1 MASISLAAV
10 MKDGDASEVI
20 VMAKMMVMVKNMIMM
35 LITLR
40 GEKRLE
46 VMMAKMVMVIV
57 VMGISKNLEQ
67 DSLHIAGR
75 PNYSKSF
82 ITNLAKS
89 FYSAY

>member
-20 VMAKMMVMVKNMIMM
+20 VMAKMMVMVM
-35 LITLR
+35 
-40 GEKRLE
+40 
-46 VMMAKMVMVIV
+46 V

>member
-1 MASISLAAV
+1 MAKKNFNILSRMASISLEAV

-20 VMAKMMVMVKNMIMM
+20 VMV
-35 LITLR
+35 
-40 GEKRLE
+40 
-46 VMMAKMVMVIV
+46 KMVIVIV
-57 VMGISKNLEQ
+57 VMDISKNLEQ

>member
-1 MASISLAAV
+1 MAKKSFNILSRMASISLAAV

-20 VMAKMMVMVKNMIMM
+20 VMAKMMVMVK
-35 LITLR
+35 
-40 GEKRLE
+40 
-46 VMMAKMVMVIV
+46 MVMV

-89 FYSAY
+89 FHSAY

>member
-1 MASISLAAV
+1 MARKSFNILSRMASISLAAV

-20 VMAKMMVMVKNMIMM
+20 VMAKMMVMVK
-35 LITLR
+35 
-40 GEKRLE
+40 
-46 VMMAKMVMVIV
+46 MVMVMV

>member
-20 VMAKMMVMVKNMIMM
+20 VMAKMMVMVK
-35 LITLR
+35 
-40 GEKRLE
+40 
-46 VMMAKMVMVIV
+46 MVMVMV

>member
-1 MASISLAAV
+1 

-20 VMAKMMVMVKNMIMM
+20 VMAKMMVMVK
-35 LITLR
+35 
-40 GEKRLE
+40 
-46 VMMAKMVMVIV
+46 MVMVMV

>member
-1 MASISLAAV
+1 MAKKSFNILSRMASISLAAV

-20 VMAKMMVMVKNMIMM
+20 VMAKMMVMVK
-35 LITLR
+35 
-40 GEKRLE
+40 
-46 VMMAKMVMVIV
+46 MVMVMV

-89 FYSAY
+89 FHSAY

>member
-1 MASISLAAV
+1 MAKKSFNILSRMASISLAAV

-20 VMAKMMVMVKNMIMM
+20 VMAKMMVMVK
-35 LITLR
+35 
-40 GEKRLE
+40 
-46 VMMAKMVMVIV
+46 MVMV

>member
-1 MASISLAAV
+1 MASISLPAV

-20 VMAKMMVMVKNMIMM
+20 VMAKMMVMV
-35 LITLR
+35 
-40 GEKRLE
+40 E
-46 VMMAKMVMVIV
+46 MVMVIA

>member
-1 MASISLAAV
+1 MAKKSFNILSRMASISLAAV

-20 VMAKMMVMVKNMIMM
+20 VMV
-35 LITLR
+35 
-40 GEKRLE
+40 
-46 VMMAKMVMVIV
+46 KMVIVIV
-57 VMGISKNLEQ
+57 VMDISKNLEQ

>member
-1 MASISLAAV
+1 MARKSFNILSRMASISLAAV
-10 MKDGDASEVI
+10 MKGGDASEVI
-20 VMAKMMVMVKNMIMM
+20 VMAKM
-35 LITLR
+35 
-40 GEKRLE
+40 
-46 VMMAKMVMVIV
+46 MVMVIV

>member
-1 MASISLAAV
+1 

-20 VMAKMMVMVKNMIMM
+20 VMAKMMVMVK
-35 LITLR
+35 
-40 GEKRLE
+40 
-46 VMMAKMVMVIV
+46 MVMV

>member
-1 MASISLAAV
+1 MAKKSFNILSRMASISLAAV

-20 VMAKMMVMVKNMIMM
+20 VMVKM
-35 LITLR
+35 
-40 GEKRLE
+40 
-46 VMMAKMVMVIV
+46 

>member
-1 MASISLAAV
+1 MAKKSFNILSRMASISLAAV
-10 MKDGDASEVI
+10 MKDGDAREVI
-20 VMAKMMVMVKNMIMM
+20 VMAKMMVMV
-35 LITLR
+35 
-40 GEKRLE
+40 
-46 VMMAKMVMVIV
+46 KMVMVIV

>member
-1 MASISLAAV
+1 MAKKSFNILSRMASISLAAV

-20 VMAKMMVMVKNMIMM
+20 VMAKMMVMV
-35 LITLR
+35 
-40 GEKRLE
+40 
-46 VMMAKMVMVIV
+46 KMVMVIV

>member
-20 VMAKMMVMVKNMIMM
+20 VMAKM
-35 LITLR
+35 
-40 GEKRLE
+40 
-46 VMMAKMVMVIV
+46 MVMVIV

-82 ITNLAKS
+82 ITDLAKS
-89 FYSAY
+89 FFSAY

>member
-1 MASISLAAV
+1 MAKKSFNILSRMASISLAAV

-20 VMAKMMVMVKNMIMM
+20 VMAKMMMV
-35 LITLR
+35 
-40 GEKRLE
+40 
-46 VMMAKMVMVIV
+46 KMVMVIV

>member
-1 MASISLAAV
+1 MAKKSFNILSRMASISLAAV

-20 VMAKMMVMVKNMIMM
+20 VMAKM
-35 LITLR
+35 
-40 GEKRLE
+40 
-46 VMMAKMVMVIV
+46 MVMVIV